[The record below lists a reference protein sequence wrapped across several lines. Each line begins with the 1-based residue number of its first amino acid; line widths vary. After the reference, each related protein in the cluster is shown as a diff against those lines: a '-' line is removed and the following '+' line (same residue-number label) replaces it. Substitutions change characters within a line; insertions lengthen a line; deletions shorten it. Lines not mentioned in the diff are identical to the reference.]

1 MGRRENAV
9 AADTR
14 QSEALA
20 LWLRSQRERQ
30 GVTYAAMAKLTDYRF
45 TASVLSR
52 GASGRKVPTR
62 RLVLAYAKAC
72 DADTGEAVR
81 LWKAARRAEEERR
94 RAGADP
100 EFRDLASSLRSV
112 MTHPELID
120 SFGKLHEAMVELRA
134 REGQPS
140 LGDLQSAAGL
150 TPAGRHRLPKSSL
163 SVILRGE
170 AVPSRAHLTAFME
183 ALKVSPRRIRLWE
196 GAWDRITESPTRKRS
211 LAVEIKVL
219 EDPPVRKS
227 GDGHAPTAIS
237 TEDLDFL
244 REQVQFDP
252 IGPFAPG
259 AQKGPQF
266 AYPPAGSTR
275 SGLPIR
281 RPRRY
286 EGAYQRPPYE
296 PLFITRTWTAPR
308 RPQNVPAS
316 HFPTAQAGALAGPAL
331 RSATSTVSTASPRRV
346 TRVVDRWFPRKL
358 RHDHTRWPNY

>member
-20 LWLRSQRERQ
+20 LWPRSQRERQ

-100 EFRDLASSLRSV
+100 EFRDLARSLRSV

-183 ALKVSPRRIRLWE
+183 ALKVSSRRIRLWE

-227 GDGHAPTAIS
+227 GDGSRSSSTPSAPSHQARRRAHSSPTPRPAPPVPGCPSEGPAATKAPINGRPTS
-237 TEDLDFL
+237 RCSSPGRGPPRGGLKTSQQATSRPPRQGHWQAPRSDLPRAPCTQL
-244 REQVQFDP
+244 R
-252 IGPFAPG
+252 PG
-259 AQKGPQF
+259 A
-266 AYPPAGSTR
+266 
-275 SGLPIR
+275 
-281 RPRRY
+281 
-286 EGAYQRPPYE
+286 
-296 PLFITRTWTAPR
+296 
-308 RPQNVPAS
+308 
-316 HFPTAQAGALAGPAL
+316 
-331 RSATSTVSTASPRRV
+331 
-346 TRVVDRWFPRKL
+346 
-358 RHDHTRWPNY
+358 

>member
-20 LWLRSQRERQ
+20 LWLRSQRERR

-52 GASGRKVPTR
+52 GASGHKVPTR

-100 EFRDLASSLRSV
+100 EFRDLARSLRSV
-112 MTHPELID
+112 MSHPELID

-140 LGDLQSAAGL
+140 LGDLQRAAGL
-150 TPAGRHRLPKSSL
+150 TPGGRHRLPKSSL

-196 GAWDRITESPTRKRS
+196 RAWDRIAESPARKLS
-211 LAVEIKVL
+211 PAVEFKVL

-227 GDGHAPTAIS
+227 DDGHAPTTIS

-244 REQVQFDP
+244 REQVQFDAT
-252 IGPFAPG
+252 GPFAPG

-266 AYPPAGSTR
+266 AYPPAGYTR

-281 RPRRY
+281 RPRHY
-286 EGAYQRPPYE
+286 EGSYQRPPYE
-296 PLFITRTWTAPR
+296 PLFITRMWTAPQQ
-308 RPQNVPAS
+308 PQNAPPS
-316 HFPTAQAGALAGPAL
+316 HFPTAQERTPVGHAPRPAKS
-331 RSATSTVSTASPRRV
+331 SAPTAPPRRL
-346 TRVVDRWFPRKL
+346 TLVVDRWFPRKV